1 MKAPKVGLILLY
13 LFVALAP
20 GIALASAA
28 GGEESPW
35 NAWMLFWRVV
45 NTVALI
51 ALLIYFLRKP
61 MAKFFAERKAQI
73 SKDLEEA
80 KEQREKA
87 EALLAEYEKKLAGME
102 KELEKLRAE
111 LQKSAA
117 ADSAK
122 IMANAEKMS
131 VSMVEAAKLA
141 AEQEVRK
148 ARATLKNEAVAM
160 AVQMAESL
168 IREKINDAD
177 RKKIV
182 EDYLVK
188 VGGIK

>member
-1 MKAPKVGLILLY
+1 MKATKVALILFY
-13 LFVALAP
+13 LCVALSPEIVCA
-20 GIALASAA
+20 AAA
-28 GGEESPW
+28 GAEESPW
-35 NAWMLFWRVV
+35 SAWMLFWRVI
-45 NTVALI
+45 NTVALVG
-51 ALLIYFLRKP
+51 LLIYFARKP
-61 MAKFFAERKAQI
+61 LANFFSERKAQI

-87 EALLAEYEKKLAGME
+87 EALLTEYKQKLAGME

-111 LQKSAA
+111 LRKSADA
-117 ADSAK
+117 ESAK

>member
-1 MKAPKVGLILLY
+1 MKATKVGLILFY
-13 LFVALAP
+13 LFLVLSP
-20 GIALASAA
+20 GIALATAA
-28 GGEESPW
+28 GAEESPW
-35 NAWMLFWRVV
+35 TVWMLFWRVV
-45 NTVALI
+45 NTVALVG
-51 ALLIYFLRKP
+51 LLIYFLRKP
-61 MAKFFAERKAQI
+61 MANFFSERKAQI

-80 KEQREKA
+80 KEQRDKA

-117 ADSAK
+117 AESAK
-122 IMANAEKMS
+122 IMTNAEKMS

-148 ARATLKNEAVAM
+148 ARAILKNEAVAM

>member
-1 MKAPKVGLILLY
+1 MKATKVGLILFY
-13 LFVALAP
+13 LCVALLP
-20 GIALASAA
+20 EIASAA
-28 GGEESPW
+28 GAGAEEETW
-35 NAWMLFWRVV
+35 TALRLFARVV
-45 NTVALI
+45 NTVALVG
-51 ALLIYFLRKP
+51 LLVYFVRKP
-61 MAKFFAERKAQI
+61 LASFFSERKAQI

-87 EALLAEYEKKLAGME
+87 EALLTEYKQKLAGME

-111 LQKSAA
+111 LRKSADA
-117 ADSAK
+117 ESAK

>member
-1 MKAPKVGLILLY
+1 MKATKVGLILFY
-13 LFVALAP
+13 LFVAFAP
-20 GIALASAA
+20 GIAFATAA
-28 GGEESPW
+28 GAEESPW
-35 NAWMLFWRVV
+35 SAWMLFWRVV

-51 ALLIYFLRKP
+51 GLLIYFLRTP
-61 MAKFFAERKAQI
+61 MATFFSERKVQI

-80 KEQREKA
+80 KEQRDKA
-87 EALLAEYEKKLAGME
+87 EALLTEYKKKLAGME
-102 KELEKLRAE
+102 QELEKLRAE
-111 LQKSAA
+111 LVKSADA
-117 ADSAK
+117 ESSK
-122 IMANAEKMS
+122 IAANAEKMA

-160 AVQMAESL
+160 AVQLAESL

-188 VGGIK
+188 VGGTK